1 MWDLWELSFVR
12 FENNFQGG
20 RLVVRVF
27 LSLVAFILAFDLI
40 LVWGEDTAASNAL
53 TLSLLFASALAIVCH
68 IVAIAHFP
76 QSRCLKIEIK
86 V

>member
-1 MWDLWELSFVR
+1 MGFVGIEFR
-12 FENNFQGG
+12 SLRKHFQGG

-76 QSRCLKIEIK
+76 QSRYLKIETKI
-86 V
+86 